1 MENLNA
7 PSKEDVMELLTTLV
21 SELDNWDLEEM
32 EMQVTIAS
40 NGETC
45 PITGSVEWGYQ
56 TGDNSYSGG
65 AYGYRHW
72 GVGYVEKDMDIE
84 EVAMDLISQIEE
96 GLAYEQL
103 HYDCR

>member
-7 PSKEDVMELLTTLV
+7 PSKEDVMELLTALV
-21 SELDNWDLEEM
+21 SELDLWDLEEM
-32 EMQVTIAS
+32 ETQVTIAS

-56 TGDNSYSGG
+56 TGDNSFTGG
-65 AYGYRHW
+65 AYGYKHW
-72 GVGYVEKDMDIE
+72 GIGYVEKDMDIE
-84 EVAMDLISQIEE
+84 AVAMDMIAQIEE